1 MKITPIT
8 TYETKNNNKKNKSR
22 STNNKN
28 DNNTNQNNKIIKP
41 NANSLCPKRGE
52 VKYSSFF
59 LQLDFGRITKIT
71 LSSQVL
77 NFQILYKH
85 SFTCDRNLTPDFQY
99 ATEESVCCAK
109 DQLQDFIKQ

>member
-1 MKITPIT
+1 MFLTVIKNRNSNYEINKCMTNADINSKIV
-8 TYETKNNNKKNKSR
+8 
-22 STNNKN
+22 
-28 DNNTNQNNKIIKP
+28 DTNQNNKIIKP